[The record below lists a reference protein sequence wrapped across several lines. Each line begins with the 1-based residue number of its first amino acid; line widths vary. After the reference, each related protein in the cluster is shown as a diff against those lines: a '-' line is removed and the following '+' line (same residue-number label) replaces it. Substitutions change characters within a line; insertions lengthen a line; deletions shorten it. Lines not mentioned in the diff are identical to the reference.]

1 MTITIAVTGKGGV
14 GKTAISAVL
23 VDFLSSKGIVLAV
36 DADPSTNL
44 DEALGVDLR
53 STVGRT
59 RERMASDIKGGRIA
73 MDASKQEILDARI
86 HEALVE
92 TEKFDLLA
100 MGRPE
105 GPGCYCAANHM
116 IRFSIDK
123 LAKNY
128 DYVVMD
134 CEAGLEHISRQTT
147 QDIDFLLA
155 VSDPTMRGLN
165 TAKRLQQL
173 IGEMRTSVKAGV
185 FLVLNRLKN
194 GIPPPIE
201 DEIRKSGLVLVA
213 TIPEDFEVT
222 DLDIRGDPLT
232 KLPLDSKFR
241 RSVQEMLFRLK
252 IR

>member
-222 DLDIRGDPLT
+222 DLDIKGEPLT